1 MRGTYSK
8 GSRGRIPL
16 RDRILRN
23 QATLEMYR
31 PEGAEPVKLNV
42 PPPPKK
48 RAPPKPTGIPL
59 ESEVQAEIVDEL
71 RRHPMVGLVT
81 RVNSG
86 SAVERNADGSERH
99 IQFVHVY
106 SVRGVR
112 FRPADL
118 DVTLT
123 GPGHWAG
130 KRFVIECKRPGWLGP
145 SDERERGQEAYIRFV
160 VACSGYGMFAWS
172 WDMVAAELER
182 IRRS

>member
-1 MRGTYSK
+1 M
-8 GSRGRIPL
+8 
-16 RDRILRN
+16 
-23 QATLEMYR
+23 
-31 PEGAEPVKLNV
+31 EPVKFDV

-48 RAPPKPTGIPL
+48 RAASAPSAVPL
-59 ESEVQAEIVDEL
+59 ESEVQAEIIAEL
-71 RRHPMVGLVT
+71 RMHPMVGVVT

-112 FRPADL
+112 FRPTDL
-118 DVTLT
+118 DVTLA

-130 KRFVIECKRPGWLGP
+130 KRFIIECKRPGWRGP

-160 VACSGYGMFAWS
+160 IACGGYGMFAWS
-172 WDMVAAELER
+172 WEMVREYLDE
-182 IRRS
+182 IRRLAS